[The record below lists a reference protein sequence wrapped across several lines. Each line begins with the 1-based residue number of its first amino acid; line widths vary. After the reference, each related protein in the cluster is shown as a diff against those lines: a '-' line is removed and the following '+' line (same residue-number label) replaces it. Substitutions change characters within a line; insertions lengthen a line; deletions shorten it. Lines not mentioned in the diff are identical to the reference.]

1 MGRGGGGWGRQKG
14 MGVSSQC
21 YCSFLSLT
29 TLRSPVFTNEYRL
42 FATTDYKPYLLLKAS
57 GSFLMIIR
65 SGTRIIQKQHL
76 FLQVKKKKVK
86 HQSKCS
92 PMRIS

>member
-1 MGRGGGGWGRQKG
+1 MFYDRSIIASAEDWRGGGGGGGGWERQKG

-57 GSFLMIIR
+57 GTFLMIIR
-65 SGTRIIQKQHL
+65 SGDKNYSKTASL
-76 FLQVKKKKVK
+76 FT
-86 HQSKCS
+86 S
-92 PMRIS
+92 

>member
-1 MGRGGGGWGRQKG
+1 

-21 YCSFLSLT
+21 YCGFFSLT

-42 FATTDYKPYLLLKAS
+42 FAITDYKPYLLLKAS
-57 GSFLMIIR
+57 GSFLIIIR
-65 SGTRIIQKQHL
+65 KGTRIIQKQLL
-76 FLQVKKKKVK
+76 FLPVKKKKMK

>member
-1 MGRGGGGWGRQKG
+1 MFYDRSIIASAEDRRGGGGGWDRQKG

-21 YCSFLSLT
+21 FCSFLSLT

-42 FATTDYKPYLLLKAS
+42 FATTDYKPYLLLKAI

-65 SGTRIIQKQHL
+65 SGDKNYSKTASL
-76 FLQVKKKKVK
+76 FT
-86 HQSKCS
+86 S
-92 PMRIS
+92 